1 MLWDSIVV
9 QHTGEVLVM
18 LANVPASLKITLI
31 IYPGMQKMA
40 PALGSLSPTQETQME
55 PWTPASN
62 LASASVIGVIWE
74 VNQQV
79 QDSLFPSP
87 SLYLS
92 NR

>member
-31 IYPGMQKMA
+31 IYPGI
-40 PALGSLSPTQETQME
+40 ALGSLSPTQETQME
-55 PWTPASN
+55 PWTPASD

-92 NR
+92 NRQNIL